1 MPTREVCNVLICS
14 YLQTSIILV
23 LLENK
28 CFGTC
33 FLCKAGCNF
42 AEQENTKNQIKFS
55 MKKILSI
62 LVCFVISVSFASV
75 GNTASAAPDSKN
87 PPIQKGDNNGSQT
100 RGGDEATPP
109 VPVIGPG
116 QGTVVVPSSVVPL
129 SFIRVTSIDDSFEGQ
144 LIINGRMIEI
154 DFPNSLFITSIT
166 LTSLLTG
173 TSFTF
178 NRSGCMSS
186 VFLMLTLFD
195 GPWDICI
202 NSKGAEYHA
211 QIQVVG
217 FGNKRRF

>member
-1 MPTREVCNVLICS
+1 MPTREVCNALMCN
-14 YLQTSIILV
+14 YLLAINMRV

-75 GNTASAAPDSKN
+75 GNTAAAAPDSKN
-87 PPIQKGDNNGSQT
+87 PPIQKGDNSGSQT

-116 QGTVVVPSSVVPL
+116 QGTVVVPSSMVRL

-166 LTSLLTG
+166 LTNLLTG
-173 TSFTF
+173 TTFTS
-178 NRSGCMSS
+178 NHGGYMSS
-186 VFLMLTLFD
+186 VFMMLTLFD

-202 NSKGAEYHA
+202 NSKGVEYHA

-217 FGNKRRF
+217 SGKRRF

>member
-1 MPTREVCNVLICS
+1 
-14 YLQTSIILV
+14 
-23 LLENK
+23 
-28 CFGTC
+28 
-33 FLCKAGCNF
+33 
-42 AEQENTKNQIKFS
+42 

-75 GNTASAAPDSKN
+75 GNTAAAAPDSKN
-87 PPIQKGDNNGSQT
+87 PPIQKGGNNESQT
-100 RGGDEATPP
+100 RGGDEAMPP

-116 QGTVVVPSSVVPL
+116 QGTIVVPSSVVPL

-144 LIINGRMIEI
+144 LIVNGHVIEI

-202 NSKGAEYHA
+202 NSKGVEYHA